1 MRPLTATLLLCL
13 MMAAGIGCKQE
24 ASSTSSQPAPEVEVV
39 EVVQKDVPIYSE
51 WVGTTEGLV
60 NAKIRAQVSG
70 YLVKRPY
77 TEGSFVKKGELL
89 FELDPSKFKAA
100 LDQAQGD
107 LAKAQALLL
116 KTKLDVERDTPLAK
130 QGAISQKE
138 LDDSVQAYAAAKGS
152 VAAAKAAV
160 EQAKLQSQLDQ
171 DHGADRR
178 GRRHRQGAD
187 RRPYRCQHGVD
198 LDVHARSAAGV
209 FSRQRTGVPQ
219 GGREN
224 SASVQHAGEDQKARL
239 DSDSQRRLDLSAPGK
254 IFSCRPTGRCQDRHD
269 SSRGDLPQPRQPPPP
284 GQYARVRAVTKTHEG
299 ALLVPQRAVSELQGN
314 YQVAVVKPDNTVEL
328 RPVQVGERIGSMWI
342 ISRGLQ
348 PGERVVVEGL
358 QKLKAGMTV
367 TPTPYSKQ
375 PGSRTELRQNQRSH
389 PVRARLPV
397 GVPGR
402 RNRPWPDSSSIAR
415 SSRWSFRSSW

>member
-1 MRPLTATLLLCL
+1 MRSRSAALLVLL
-13 MMAAGIGCKQE
+13 IMTAGIGCKQE
-24 ASSTSSQPAPEVEVV
+24 TSSTSSQPAPEVAVV
-39 EVVQKDVPIYSE
+39 EVVQKDVPVYSE

-70 YLVKRPY
+70 YLVKQSY

-130 QGAISQKE
+130 QGAISRKE
-138 LDDSVQAYAAAKGS
+138 LDDSIQAYAAAKGS
-152 VAAAKAAV
+152 VAAAQAAV
-160 EQAKLQSQLDQ
+160 EQAKLNLSWTRITAPIDGVIGIAKAQIGDLIDANSELTSMSTLDPLRVYFPISEQ
-171 DHGADRR
+171 EYLGAAEKL
-178 GRRHRQGAD
+178 QQAYST
-187 RRPYRCQHGVD
+187 P
-198 LDVHARSAAGV
+198 
-209 FSRQRTGVPQ
+209 
-219 GGREN
+219 E
-224 SASVQHAGEDQKARL
+224 EDKKARL
-239 DSDSQRRLDLSAPGK
+239 ILILSDGSTYPHQGKFFLADRQVDVKTGTIRVAALFPNPGNLL
-254 IFSCRPTGRCQDRHD
+254 R
-269 SSRGDLPQPRQPPPP
+269 P
-284 GQYARVRAVTKTHEG
+284 GQYARIRAVTKTHEG

-314 YQVAVVKPDNTVEL
+314 YQVVVVKADNVAEI

-367 TPTPYSKQ
+367 TPTPYS
-375 PGSRTELRQNQRSH
+375 GSQTQEQR
-389 PVRARLPV
+389 
-397 GVPGR
+397 
-402 RNRPWPDSSSIAR
+402 
-415 SSRWSFRSSW
+415 